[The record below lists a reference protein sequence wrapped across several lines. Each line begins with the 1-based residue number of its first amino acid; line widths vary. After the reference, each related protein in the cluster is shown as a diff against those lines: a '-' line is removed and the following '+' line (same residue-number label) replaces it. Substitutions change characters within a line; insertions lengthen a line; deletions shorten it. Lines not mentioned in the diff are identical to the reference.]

1 MKFVQYQWLLCLS
14 FLVPHDVRERV
25 IYRCCK
31 HEFAS
36 ISQKSC
42 SIWVTK
48 SRLLLQTIVSQQIT
62 EAVKAECLDFE
73 KLLCA
78 KWFLCQSLK
87 ISLLSRLS
95 VINIVHPTSSPA
107 TFFPNKVRDIQ
118 CCTAKVY
125 KHEYRERQTRELR
138 SMELMLLFL
147 VHYPLIYFLFVL
159 FGEMVN

>member
-1 MKFVQYQWLLCLS
+1 MKFVKYQWLLCLS
-14 FLVPHDVRERV
+14 FLVPHDVRERI

-95 VINIVHPTSSPA
+95 VINIVHPTSTPA
-107 TFFPNKVRDIQ
+107 TFSPTKWGISNAAPQRFINMNIVKGKRVSWGRWNSCYCFWYTIHSYIFFS
-118 CCTAKVY
+118 C
-125 KHEYRERQTRELR
+125 
-138 SMELMLLFL
+138 
-147 VHYPLIYFLFVL
+147 YF
-159 FGEMVN
+159 GRW